1 MYEATVLQEKAQ
13 MFEQRAE
20 NAIEPIS
27 KRHFKEMA
35 AHYRSLAVE
44 HLALKLSIP
53 NRNPGFLLR
62 RAGLLRQKAGEP
74 HHTSLISCWG
84 FQGPVLIHNAAERIY
99 SAQAALCCPR

>member
-27 KRHFKEMA
+27 KQHFKEMA

-44 HLALKLSIP
+44 HLAFKHDERVLA
-53 NRNPGFLLR
+53 
-62 RAGLLRQKAGEP
+62 AGL
-74 HHTSLISCWG
+74 SLATRES
-84 FQGPVLIHNAAERIY
+84 P
-99 SAQAALCCPR
+99 P